1 MCKARTIE
9 KKKQREEGDNQ
20 IWGNEIAWNSFRI
33 KLKNEESRR
42 GDGGQMEEEQMEE
55 EFSIFHF
62 NLYDYGF
69 SSETNVLCLLIVR
82 WYIYGWLP
90 LEH

>member
-1 MCKARTIE
+1 
-9 KKKQREEGDNQ
+9 
-20 IWGNEIAWNSFRI
+20 
-33 KLKNEESRR
+33 
-42 GDGGQMEEEQMEE
+42 MEEEQMEE

-82 WYIYGWLP
+82 
-90 LEH
+90 